1 MAGTPTSRLT
11 TRRVAPGLRKAIDA
25 WTARRI
31 KPRSETT
38 LNRNNIYVLPTRNG
52 LLFLLAAGLVF
63 IAAINYAVSLAYGLA
78 FMMVSL
84 FVLAILYTFNNLNQ
98 LCLARQ
104 PTAPVYCGEQIA
116 FNIELRRLPNR
127 AHEALELAFRGAT
140 SSHVDL
146 VDVDRDRVQVFS
158 PATRRGDF
166 RAPLLRISTSFPLGL
181 CRAWS
186 VLDLD
191 LHCLVY
197 PKPVPFAMDQF
208 NTGGGGDQESAL
220 IQEGSED
227 FYGLRDYVPGDPLK
241 QVAWKNVA
249 RGQGMHI
256 KQFVD
261 YVDSKIWL
269 DWDMFYG
276 FGTEERL
283 SRLCY
288 CVLKLSAA
296 GSPFGLKLP
305 GVEIAPD
312 SGARHRDRLLRAL
325 ALFGQDSN
333 PSEQP

>member
-1 MAGTPTSRLT
+1 MADSLTSRFRIGRL
-11 TRRVAPGLRKAIDA
+11 APGLRTALDA
-25 WTARRI
+25 WMARRL
-31 KPRSETT
+31 KPRSEIS
-38 LNRNNIYVLPTRNG
+38 LNRKNIYVLPTRNG

-84 FVLAILYTFNNLNQ
+84 FILAILYTFNNLNQ

-104 PTAPVYCGEQIA
+104 STAPVYCGEQIA
-116 FNIELRRLPNR
+116 FNVELRRLPNR
-127 AHEALELAFRGAT
+127 AHEALEFTFRDGT
-140 SSHVDL
+140 SSHADL
-146 VDVDRDRVQVFS
+146 FAVDRDRVQVFTT
-158 PATRRGDF
+158 ATRRGDF
-166 RAPLLRISTSFPLGL
+166 RAPLLRVSTSFPLGL

-186 VLDLD
+186 VLDLG

-197 PKPVPFAMDQF
+197 PKPVPFAMEQF
-208 NTGGGGDQESAL
+208 TSGNGGGDDSEL
-220 IQEGSED
+220 VQEGSED

-241 QVAWKNVA
+241 QVAWKNLA
-249 RGQGMHI
+249 RGQGMHV

-261 YVDSKIWL
+261 YVDSRIWL

-288 CVLKLSAA
+288 CVLKLSAT

-312 SGARHRDRLLRAL
+312 SGARHRNRLLRTL
-325 ALFGQDSN
+325 ALFGPDHNSAGQA
-333 PSEQP
+333 